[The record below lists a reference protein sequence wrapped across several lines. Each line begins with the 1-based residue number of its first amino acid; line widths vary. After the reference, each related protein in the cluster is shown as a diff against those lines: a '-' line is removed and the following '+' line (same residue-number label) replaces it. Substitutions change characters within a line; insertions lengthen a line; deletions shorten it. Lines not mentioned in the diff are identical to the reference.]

1 MHRLVSVVVL
11 ALLAACGPPRR
22 NVGPAAAGDGSALS
36 AADDARVNALYQ
48 VRSAAGG
55 GDYCLGP
62 GDLLTVSVF
71 GWDAMK
77 DQQTRVSATGAVDL
91 PMIGSVPAAG
101 KTESQLRADLE
112 RRLRDGFMRDPHV
125 TVFVQRFQSQQV
137 SVTGAVARPGL
148 YSLTRERR
156 TIYDLLSQAGGLT
169 EQAGG
174 RVVFSPATENRCGG
188 GTPAP
193 APRLSAGTASSA
205 PRTDTLQPIEF
216 ELDAPV
222 TSGHVQPLTLPV
234 VGGDSI
240 VVSRGRFMV
249 DGWVAK
255 PGLYAFS
262 PGMTAHGAMTVAG
275 GALFPANLH
284 DAEIIRSHRDG
295 SKEILHV
302 DLVSV
307 EQGETRDVALRED
320 DVIRLNASPA
330 RMVPY
335 SVYWV
340 FQNLFRVGAGI
351 SVAGV

>member
-1 MHRLVSVVVL
+1 MRTFGLL
-11 ALLAACGPPRR
+11 ALVAMLAACGPRR
-22 NVGPAAAGDGSALS
+22 PPTPVATNDEPALS
-36 AADDARVNALYQ
+36 AADEARVAALFQ
-48 VRSAAGG
+48 NRTRAGG
-55 GDYCLGP
+55 GDYCLGA

-71 GWDAMK
+71 GWDAMR
-77 DQQTRVSATGAVDL
+77 DQQVRVSATGSIDL
-91 PMIGSVPAAG
+91 PMIGAVPAAG
-101 KTESQLRADLE
+101 KTEGEVRSE
-112 RRLRDGFMRDPHV
+112 IESRLRNGYMRDPHV
-125 TVFVQRFQSQQV
+125 SVFVQRFQSQQV

-156 TIYDLLSQAGGLT
+156 SIYDLLSQAGGLT

-174 RVVFSPATENRCGG
+174 RVVFSPASDVGCG
-188 GTPAP
+188 GTPAMP
-193 APRLSAGTASSA
+193 TAGVRSAGVRPGADGLT
-205 PRTDTLQPIEF
+205 PIEF
-216 ELDAPV
+216 EIDSPV
-222 TSGHVQPLTLPV
+222 AAGHVHPLMLPV

-275 GALFPANLH
+275 GALFPADLH

-295 SKEILHV
+295 TKETLHV

-307 EQGETRDVALRED
+307 EAGETRDVALREG
-320 DVIRLNASPA
+320 DVIRLNASSL

-335 SVYWV
+335 SFYWI